1 MLVRLRLR
9 NNLLPTFKK
18 QPHYVVKE
26 WRWCDGKKGKNT
38 EQLFLETDNP
48 FISNIFLSFE
58 SSIQRSLD
66 IETKSFPGFSIT
78 RPYGTRERKREEKE
92 KILGTRFNIRACYPQ
107 LIKCVTSLLL
117 SPVCLACIKLP
128 LTLLLKPPAYSWVTF
143 ALLLVMTSSQNFW
156 TWSRRIPWR

>member
-1 MLVRLRLR
+1 MYGLESPGVSVARRGGGGGGG
-9 NNLLPTFKK
+9 
-18 QPHYVVKE
+18 VGGE

-78 RPYGTRERKREEKE
+78 RPFGTREREREEKE
-92 KILGTRFNIRACYPQ
+92 KILGTRFNIRAYAQ

-117 SPVCLACIKLP
+117 SPVCF
-128 LTLLLKPPAYSWVTF
+128 SF
-143 ALLLVMTSSQNFW
+143 
-156 TWSRRIPWR
+156 